1 MTQNVTLLPPVGGMN
16 LKVPLANMDPI
27 YSPYIQNFDSDGT
40 KLKLRRAIRKH
51 CEVTPLGQTIY
62 SLGVYGIYGAGY
74 KLYAWT
80 TDVAATSTVYD
91 VTSGVASAAT
101 VVSDTV
107 SLVYSSNYNNRLWF
121 ASGST
126 AALTNTVFDGTSWA
140 APTFT
145 YNGSAFGW
153 RIIHGYKSRGYL
165 FLGQSSAGSEYY
177 YTNTVGGVAGACS
190 KVNLGSIFSTNAGLA
205 FITSFSMSDGVTNE
219 EYIAFGDMAGEV
231 AIYSGDYPGSASWR
245 IVNKFQIGLPVD
257 YQAVIKYQND
267 ALIMTMTGLVS
278 LRNLFIN
285 GENSAF
291 INNISE
297 PIDSMWI
304 KLASSNAF
312 LFSNT
317 PKTWSGAYWISEN
330 KIVIATYGGIDSEG
344 NYDTS
349 FSTFLVLDCASKA
362 WTIYTWIQDTAI
374 YGYTVNNL
382 TYFDKN
388 LYFTYGSVVM
398 KITASDSTFFL
409 DSYAYSSSDNNY
421 PFKVYGAP
429 QSLNDQSV
437 NKKIEGFELLMRG
450 DIDSANF
457 GMLCASDF
465 GRQISNRAKVSI
477 QPQTSATD
485 GFNRVKYSVGADGVF
500 YQYRLEGTST
510 SVPQYGMEIY
520 SIVTLFNTGGNR

>member
-1 MTQNVTLLPPVGGMN
+1 MTQNVTLLPPVGGIN

-40 KLKLRRAIRKH
+40 KLKLRRGIRKH
-51 CEVTPLGQTIY
+51 CTVNPVGDIAY

-80 TDVAATSTVYD
+80 TDTAALNAKVYD
-91 VTSGVASAAT
+91 VTSGTASAAT
-101 VVSDTV
+101 TVSDTV
-107 SLVYSSNYNNRLWF
+107 SLVYSSNYNSRLWF

-126 AALTNTVFDGTSWA
+126 AALTNIVFDGTSWT

-165 FLGQSSAGSEYY
+165 FLGQSAAGSEYY

-190 KVNLGSIFSTNAGLA
+190 KVNLGTIFSTNAGLA

-267 ALIMTMTGLVS
+267 ALIMTTTGLVS

-304 KLASSNAF
+304 QMATNNAS
-312 LFSNT
+312 LFFNVY
-317 PKTWSGAYWISEN
+317 PRTWSGAYWVSEN
-330 KIVIATYGGIDSEG
+330 KIVIAAYGGIDSEG
-344 NYDTS
+344 NYTAS
-349 FSTFLVLDCASKA
+349 VSTFFVLDCASKA
-362 WTIYTWIQDTAI
+362 WTIYTWVHDGGNVIA
-374 YGYTVNNL
+374 NL
-382 TYFDKN
+382 TYFDKK
-388 LYFTYGSVVM
+388 LYFVYGSVVM
-398 KITASDSTFFL
+398 KISMASSVPFY

-421 PFKVYGAP
+421 PFKVYGAY
-429 QSLNDQSV
+429 QSLNDRSV

-450 DIDSANF
+450 DVEAANF

-465 GRQISNRAKVSI
+465 GRQVSSRAKVDI
-477 QPQTSATD
+477 QPQTSVTD

-520 SIVTLFNTGGNR
+520 SIVTLFNPGGNR